1 VGRVSHVLR
10 GKFLNWLTRWL
21 PPKVYAYEWKNMTN
35 IDLLNIRVWDCENV
49 ETKDVNV
56 GLTVDKN

>member
-1 VGRVSHVLR
+1 
-10 GKFLNWLTRWL
+10 L